1 MKRLI
6 YLILFPFVFLF
17 ISGNTL
23 HSESQERYA
32 KVNANGGLYLRD
44 GAGQKNSTV
53 RLLPNGTRVK
63 IIGRSDKTETLN
75 GKKGNWVEVEGLYK
89 KGWVF
94 DAYLENVSNADSLV
108 AYQKYL
114 DSLKTGEL
122 SSLQKAENQFISKFP
137 PNSPDAE
144 NAFRVYTEFVLT
156 QSAEIDSKLQ
166 EKLQNDYGKWTDSA
180 LVRELNSHGLTVEY
194 CEGDAALIEYYDH
207 SLVVLKNYTFPLKE
221 TIRLLSKVGYPYTC
235 DAGIGISWEEMRK
248 RIAKIETFLKEFS
261 TIPEKTMIEGL
272 LKEYFGFYVNGL
284 DNTPVCECKEESCV
298 LSNEARKS
306 FKNFL
311 NENKT
316 SVYFSFL
323 EKLNSMYSKNQ
334 FRCNEEIRNF
344 GFSFFEK
351 K

>member
-1 MKRLI
+1 MKRLF
-6 YLILFPFVFLF
+6 YLFLF
-17 ISGNTL
+17 LFAFSN
-23 HSESQERYA
+23 SFNAESQERYA

-44 GAGQKNSTV
+44 GAGQKNSSV
-53 RLLPNGTRVK
+53 RLLPSGIRVK
-63 IIGRSDKTETLN
+63 IIGRSEKAETLN

-94 DAYLENVSNADSLV
+94 DAYLENVSNTDSLV
-108 AYQKYL
+108 VYQKYL

-122 SSLQKAENQFISKFP
+122 SSLQKAENQFISKFA

-144 NAFRVYTEFVLT
+144 NAFRVYTEFVVI
-156 QSAEIDSKLQ
+156 QSSEINSKLQ

-207 SLVVLKNYTFPLKE
+207 SLVVLKNHTFPLKE

-248 RIAKIETFLKEFS
+248 RIAKIETFLKEFN
-261 TIPEKTMIEGL
+261 TVPEKPMIEGL

-284 DNTPVCECKEESCV
+284 DNTPVCECREESCV
-298 LSNEARKS
+298 LSNEVRKS

-316 SVYFSFL
+316 SVYFSFV
-323 EKLNSMYSKNQ
+323 EKLNSIYSKNQ
-334 FRCNEEIRNF
+334 FRCNEETRKF
-344 GFSFFEK
+344 GYSFFEK
-351 K
+351 N